1 MVSNAGKYRQLCN
14 RRRRGE
20 SWPVVPGTL
29 EFRGIVGEG
38 AGSLL
43 GGKNTLFK
51 EREKNSRV
59 DQDLAQGTRS
69 CQQLKPFSWPTS
81 NTSSSDR

>member
-38 AGSLL
+38 AASLL
-43 GGKNTLFK
+43 VGHWWCEDENIKGNRKSYGGEIQGQRDNVGTGFQG
-51 EREKNSRV
+51 
-59 DQDLAQGTRS
+59 DQQE
-69 CQQLKPFSWPTS
+69 
-81 NTSSSDR
+81 